1 MFRNTLSTFRRLP
14 VARTFSSSAAKDS
27 QNATFFTRAASLALT
42 GAGFLFYGSAA
53 AYIFDY
59 KSRKESVNEL
69 FGDVKRV
76 VSPDDIKNRSEKP
89 SRIQELED
97 AKKYIPRPD
106 LEETI
111 MSILEK
117 KESDETYVVLYG
129 PKGCGKSLLI
139 EKCINNRKGVVSVLV
154 SSVFEKSAI
163 LEVLAS
169 KIMGKGAP
177 TATEEE
183 LQSALKGAKVDGRL
197 ATLVFEI
204 ERGDNL
210 KQIECVEAVRSL
222 SKQFAQVCNC
232 IIVLSEAKAIMV
244 FGRDPERERYILVP
258 NLTVDQAKMFI
269 KSRRGVNTV
278 VDEEEEEEKVNKRL
292 FDNVGTNPAM
302 LLSFVN
308 RQGGSPD
315 DFIQQRLD
323 FAKQDLLA
331 FPLKPILK
339 ALKIH
344 PDGVRPAHFKNEE
357 YKGID
362 MSNPKAVGM
371 AMGSN
376 AILYDIKEV
385 RYKLMSQAHKV
396 ALRNYEPICNNEPT
410 K

>member
-1 MFRNTLSTFRRLP
+1 MLMQICPFFACLLAVQSLQFPRLP
-14 VARTFSSSAAKDS
+14 KGWGRFGTG
-27 QNATFFTRAASLALT
+27 AL
-42 GAGFLFYGSAA
+42 GAGFGAA
-53 AYIFDY
+53 AYACIIDY

-97 AKKYIPRPD
+97 ANKYVPRPD
-106 LEETI
+106 LENSI
-111 MSILEK
+111 MSILNRTEA
-117 KESDETYVVLYG
+117 DDTYAVLYG
-129 PKGCGKSLLI
+129 PKGCGKSLLV
-139 EKCINNRKGVVSVLV
+139 EKCINNRQGVVSVLV

-163 LEVLAS
+163 LQVLTS

-177 TATEEE
+177 AATEEE
-183 LQSALKGAKVDGRL
+183 LQSALKGAKVNGIL

-204 ERGDNL
+204 ERGDNSD
-210 KQIECVEAVRSL
+210 QIACVDAVRSL

-244 FGRDPERERYILVP
+244 FGRDLQREKYILVP

-269 KSRRGVNTV
+269 RSRRGVNTV
-278 VDEEEEEEKVNKRL
+278 VDEEEEEKVNKRL

-308 RQGGSPD
+308 RQGASLD
-315 DFIQQRLD
+315 DFIQRRLD

-331 FPLKPILK
+331 FPLQPILK

-344 PDGVRPAHFKNEE
+344 PDGVEPAYFKNEKYE
-357 YKGID
+357 GIN
-362 MSNPKAVGM
+362 MSDPKAVGM

-376 AILYDIKEV
+376 AVLYDIEEK

-396 ALRNYEPICNNEPT
+396 ALRNYVPT
-410 K
+410 CK